1 MISFANCALRRRILL
16 GLSSVALTLN
26 LSAQGPQKPKVVP
39 PNRPTIGLVL
49 EGGGALGFAHIGAI
63 EWLEAHHIPVDY
75 VAGTSM
81 GGLVGGLYAAGN
93 GPNDIKA
100 FVDRIH
106 WPGVLSGQVPFQ
118 ALSYRRKEDKL
129 AYPNRL
135 DFGLKHGIS
144 LPKGLNSGAAVGLL
158 FDRTLMPYYDLKSF
172 DDLPIPF
179 RCVATDLTTGQKHV
193 FEDGSLAQAMRATM
207 AIPGMF
213 APVQHG
219 NDIYSDGAAVDN
231 LPVDVARAMGADIV
245 IAVYLDTGKVKV
257 ESLSSPL
264 AVAGRN
270 VSIMVAANEQ
280 ASMKNAN
287 VLLRAD
293 VNKFSATDF
302 DKSAEIIPLGE
313 KAAEANAAALEKYA
327 LDDADWKAYVANRD
341 ARRRTH
347 VPIPQF
353 VDVYGLKG
361 AEQSEVAA
369 SFKKYIG
376 KPVDT
381 TAIEKSIAD
390 LEGTGTYSIIN
401 YNMVDENGRPGLLIR
416 PRTKDYAPPFLNV
429 GLTLLSND
437 SNDIQLGVGARATFL
452 DIAGL
457 GSELRIDGMVGQVA
471 GFDAELYKPLL
482 AGMRW
487 FIAPHAYVT
496 HSETGYYSGSN
507 QLAQFKQRRNG
518 LGADV
523 GYQFNARTELRG
535 GEDYQWFGEH
545 RTIGM
550 PVAQE
555 FDLTPWVTS
564 LKFQYLG
571 QDEVMLPTRGS
582 ELRSTFNY
590 YTQRPNADSGLSQLN
605 INTAHFIPSGERGI
619 IFATASGGTSFGAT
633 NLGLAGFSL
642 GGPLRLTAYD
652 RGELLGTD
660 YFVGQ
665 AGYLF
670 RLTHLN
676 PIFGDAVY
684 VGGFYEIGKI
694 SGGNSGTPS
703 LPDDGSAIVVLK
715 TLLGPVYGGGSI
727 GGSGHYKWYFG
738 LGRIF

>member
-1 MISFANCALRRRILL
+1 M
-16 GLSSVALTLN
+16 ALTLH
-26 LSAQGPQKPKVVP
+26 LSAQGTGRAKVVP
-39 PNRPTIGLVL
+39 PGRPTIGLVL

-93 GPNDIKA
+93 SPDEIKA

-118 ALSYRRKEDKL
+118 DLSYRRKEDKL

-135 DFGLKHGIS
+135 EFGLKHGIS
-144 LPKGLNSGAAVGLL
+144 LPRGLNSGAAVGLL

-207 AIPGMF
+207 SIPGVF

-231 LPVDVARAMGADIV
+231 LPVDVARAMGADVV

-264 AVAGRN
+264 AIAGRN
-270 VSIMVAANEQ
+270 VSIMVSANEQ
-280 ASMKNAN
+280 ASMKDAN
-287 VLLRAD
+287 VLLKAD
-293 VNKFSATDF
+293 VSKFGTTDF
-302 DKSAEIIPLGE
+302 DKSAEIIPQGE
-313 KAAEANAAALEKYA
+313 KAAEADAAALEKYA
-327 LDDADWKAYVANRD
+327 LDDADWKAYVANRN
-341 ARRRTH
+341 ARRRTD
-347 VPIPQF
+347 VPVPRF
-353 VDVYGLKG
+353 VDVSGLKG
-361 AEQSEVAA
+361 AKQAEVAA
-369 SFKKYIG
+369 AFKKYIG
-376 KPVDT
+376 RPVDT
-381 TAIEKSIAD
+381 AAIEKSIAD
-390 LEGTGTYSIIN
+390 LQGTGMYSIIN
-401 YNMVDENGRPGLLIR
+401 YSMVDENGRPGLLIR

-437 SNDIQLGVGARATFL
+437 SNDIQLGAGARVTFL
-452 DIAGL
+452 DIAGR
-457 GSELRIDGMVGQVA
+457 GSELRLDGMVGQLA
-471 GFDAELYKPLL
+471 GFDAELYEPLL
-482 AGMRW
+482 RSTHW
-487 FIAPHAYVT
+487 FVAPHAYVT
-496 HSETGYYSGSN
+496 HAKTGFYSGSE
-507 QLAQFKQRRNG
+507 QLAQFRQHRNG
-518 LGADV
+518 VGADV
-523 GYQFNARTELRG
+523 GYQFNARTELRV
-535 GEDYQWFGEH
+535 GEDYQWFGED
-545 RTIGM
+545 RTIGT

-555 FDLTPWVTS
+555 FRLTPRVS
-564 LKFQYLG
+564 SVKFQYLG
-571 QDEVMLPTRGS
+571 QDEVMLPARGS
-582 ELRSTFNY
+582 ELRAEFSYFTE
-590 YTQRPNADSGLSQLN
+590 RPNATGGLSQMDVR
-605 INTAHFIPSGERGI
+605 AEHFIPWGERGI
-619 IFATASGGTSFGAT
+619 VFATAGGGTSFGAT
-633 NLGLAGFSL
+633 DLGLAGFSL

-660 YFVGQ
+660 YSLGQ
-665 AGYLF
+665 AGYLY

-676 PIFGDAVY
+676 PIFGDAIY
-684 VGGFYEIGKI
+684 VGGFYELGKM
-694 SGGNSGTPS
+694 SGGNSGTPA
-703 LPDDGSAIVVLK
+703 LPNDGSAIVVLK